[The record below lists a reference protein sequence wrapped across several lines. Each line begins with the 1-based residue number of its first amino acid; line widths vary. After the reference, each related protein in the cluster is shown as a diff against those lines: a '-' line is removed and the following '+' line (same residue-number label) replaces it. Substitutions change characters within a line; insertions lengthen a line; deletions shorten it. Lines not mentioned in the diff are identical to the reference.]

1 MSIMVIVA
9 TISGPPQ
16 PENDASLDPN
26 DLGATDTGGTGGRT
40 AVGDIP
46 DRFAAMTAP
55 QAFEDA
61 PAYRYQVW
69 IDDVRIGGETLDDLR
84 RAKVCV
90 FRTGEGLDKAVTLV
104 TIVRLDT

>member
-1 MSIMVIVA
+1 
-9 TISGPPQ
+9 
-16 PENDASLDPN
+16 
-26 DLGATDTGGTGGRT
+26 
-40 AVGDIP
+40 
-46 DRFAAMTAP
+46 
-55 QAFEDA
+55 
-61 PAYRYQVW
+61 VW